1 MTFETIIPG
10 ATKRMDKAL
19 AHTKEQLRGIRTS
32 RASSALIEN
41 IRVDYYGTPTPL
53 SQMAQI
59 SVPEPRQLM
68 VKPFDAT
75 IIKEIEKALSKSDLG
90 IPLESDGKVLRL
102 NLPPLSGDQ
111 RKLYASKCRDICEEG
126 RVALRNVRR
135 DANKES
141 DNLLKSKEITEDDNK
156 GMHTDIQ
163 DLLKKFEGMVNDLQ
177 ERKDKEILEV

>member
-1 MTFETIIPG
+1 MSFDTIIKD
-10 ATKRMDKAL
+10 ATARMDKAL
-19 AHTKEQLRGIRTS
+19 SHTKDQLRGIRTS
-32 RASSALIEN
+32 RASTALIDN
-41 IRVDYYGTPTPL
+41 VRVDYYGTMTAL
-53 SQMAQI
+53 NQMAQI

-75 IIKEIEKALSKSDLG
+75 VIKEIEKALSKSDLG
-90 IPLESDGKVLRL
+90 IPLESDGKVIRL

-111 RKLYASKCRDICEEG
+111 RKLYSSKCHEMCEEG

-141 DNLLKSKEITEDDNK
+141 DKLLKSKEITEDDNK

-163 DLLKKFEGMVNDLQ
+163 DLLKKFEGTVNDLQ
-177 ERKDKEILEV
+177 AKKDKEILEV